1 MHLESSLSVMGDQA
15 INTIKHASVHID
27 VTKGILKIAEKGLMG
42 DKKVEKG
49 VKGSWCGVQAAE
61 KHELM
66 AEFLFPASG
75 QELQPC
81 GEPAAGVGTVGSSL
95 HLDSVH

>member
-1 MHLESSLSVMGDQA
+1 MGDQA
-15 INTIKHASVHID
+15 INTIEHMAVHIN
-27 VTKGILKIAEKGLMG
+27 VTKGILKIAEKSLMG

-49 VKGSWCGVQAAE
+49 VKGSRCGVQAAE

-75 QELQPC
+75 QEVSF
-81 GEPAAGVGTVGSSL
+81 EKAFEEIVHRGV
-95 HLDSVH
+95 